1 MTNIYNYL
9 KKFFSTNDSSASEFN
24 INLLLIALMLIAIP
38 LKPIFGSLTIIAFVL
53 FSIIKSKKENFSF
66 GYIFS
71 LPILFYVLM
80 LLSLIWTRDMQLS
93 KSGLQ
98 KELPFLFIPVAFML
112 IPKIDK
118 VTIQKILRLF
128 SLSIVLYSVRFI
140 FIAILRYIETKN
152 QDVFFYHELVSK
164 DVNAIYFSVFTSF
177 ALFYFVSQNV
187 KSLLTKASILILSV
201 MVFLLS
207 SKSIITIDIIL
218 ICCYYAFFSDI
229 PKSVK
234 RITLLT
240 IFGFLIFSFVFVK
253 KVKERFLIEYETA
266 FVDNTEN
273 TFIGG
278 NVYNISLKQAW
289 NLKEFAQNQYFPG
302 TALRVYQTRIFVEM
316 VKEQHIF
323 FTGFGLEASQDQIRK
338 KAAEH
343 KLFPG
348 YGDFNFHNQ
357 YVQTFS
363 EIGFFGFIIL
373 IAMLLINLR
382 KGWANKDFL
391 QIAFAI
397 TMIVLFLSESFFCRQ
412 RGIVFFIILFCLF
425 NTPKIKKEEELS

>member
-53 FSIIKSKKENFSF
+53 FSIIKFKKENFSY

-71 LPILFYVLM
+71 LPILFYILM
-80 LLSLIWTRDMQLS
+80 VLSLIWTRDMQLS

-98 KELPFLFIPVAFML
+98 KELPFLFIPLAFML

-118 VTIQKILRLF
+118 VTVQKILRLF

-140 FIAILRYIETKN
+140 FIAILRYLETKN

-177 ALFYFVSQNV
+177 ALFYFVSQKV
-187 KSLLTKASILILSV
+187 KSLLTKTSILILSV

-207 SKSIITIDIIL
+207 SKSIITIDVIL

-234 RITLLT
+234 TITLIT
-240 IFGFLIFSFVFVK
+240 IFGFLFFSFVFVK
-253 KVKERFLIEYETA
+253 QVKERFLLEYETA

-273 TFIGG
+273 KFIGDG

-289 NLKEFAQNQYFPG
+289 NLKEFTQNQYFPG

-316 VKEQHIF
+316 VKEQPIF
-323 FTGFGLEASQDQIRK
+323 LTGFGLEASQDQIRK

-343 KLFPG
+343 KLYPG

-363 EIGFFGFIIL
+363 EIGFFGFIL
-373 IAMLLINLR
+373 LLAMLIINLR
-382 KGWANKDFL
+382 NGLINKEFL
-391 QIAFAI
+391 HIAFAI
-397 TMIVLFLSESFFCRQ
+397 TMIVLFLSESLFCRQ
-412 RGIVFFIILFCLF
+412 RGIVFFIILYCLF
-425 NTPKIKKEEELS
+425 NTPKFLKKEEI